1 MIRRVFLVI
10 GLSFGL
16 SGCMETGT
24 SSPKVAVSKASPAS
38 FITTFDRYCA
48 ANIGNLDKAVR
59 LLQKDGYVP
68 MAKIDKTLTVY
79 SRSPNQP
86 FVGIDSFKG
95 SPIACAVISQ
105 PDKSLK
111 PAVAAYMGRVRGAR
125 PIEIDGVRG
134 NFDASWVTD
143 VPYKTFYVTFTSSDP
158 TFGRI
163 YTFLA
168 GKAQN

>member
-1 MIRRVFLVI
+1 
-10 GLSFGL
+10 
-16 SGCMETGT
+16 METGT